1 MSRTIGPAV
10 GTVGGPAAACDDRAV
25 PVDHHRPTA
34 PLPSPAGA
42 PGAAPPVGPPPD
54 GTGRPG
60 AGRSWPAELLRAPVA
75 WRTWRSVVY
84 LLAAAPLGS
93 AAFAAL
99 AAAGLAC
106 LLAMP
111 LALVGVVLLG
121 VVLHAVR
128 EYGAVSRALAAAVL
142 GERVPAPRRRQPADR
157 GLLPWLRAALG
168 DLDGWRAV
176 AFVVVSTPVRVVGL
190 GAVALAAGTAVALV
204 ASPVAWLVLDP
215 TQVDADGTVHRSIVQ
230 FGDVYVDTWPEAM
243 TVAALGALGLFAAP
257 WLARAAAAVDV
268 ALVRA
273 LLGPTRLVARVES
286 LEETRA
292 LAVDDT
298 AATLRRI
305 ERDLHD
311 GAQARL
317 VALAMH
323 LDMAREELV
332 GDAVDAER
340 VGRARTLV
348 ERAHRDATEAI
359 TELREVTR
367 SIHPPALDR
376 GLDEALA
383 TLTSRSA
390 VPCRLTT
397 DLPVR
402 PSPAVETI
410 AYHCVAELLTNVA
423 KHSGASRATV
433 AVAVDGGVLHL
444 RVTDDGA
451 GGARLV
457 PGHGLAGLADRVR
470 TVDGWLTLSSP
481 AGGPTEV
488 TIGLPVRA

>member
-1 MSRTIGPAV
+1 
-10 GTVGGPAAACDDRAV
+10 
-25 PVDHHRPTA
+25 
-34 PLPSPAGA
+34 
-42 PGAAPPVGPPPD
+42 
-54 GTGRPG
+54 
-60 AGRSWPAELLRAPVA
+60 
-75 WRTWRSVVY
+75 
-84 LLAAAPLGS
+84 
-93 AAFAAL
+93 
-99 AAAGLAC
+99 
-106 LLAMP
+106 
-111 LALVGVVLLG
+111 
-121 VVLHAVR
+121 
-128 EYGAVSRALAAAVL
+128 
-142 GERVPAPRRRQPADR
+142 PRRRQPSDR
-157 GLLPWLRAALG
+157 GLHPWLRAALG

-376 GLDEALA
+376 GLGEALA

-423 KHSGASRATV
+423 KHSRASRATV

-488 TIGLPVRA
+488 AIGLPVRA

>member
-1 MSRTIGPAV
+1 MGLGRQAQGVAQEAS
-10 GTVGGPAAACDDRAV
+10 GPAARASPEQSSYRAV
-25 PVDHHRPTA
+25 
-34 PLPSPAGA
+34 
-42 PGAAPPVGPPPD
+42 
-54 GTGRPG
+54 
-60 AGRSWPAELLRAPVA
+60 
-75 WRTWRSVVY
+75 
-84 LLAAAPLGS
+84 
-93 AAFAAL
+93 
-99 AAAGLAC
+99 
-106 LLAMP
+106 
-111 LALVGVVLLG
+111 
-121 VVLHAVR
+121 
-128 EYGAVSRALAAAVL
+128 
-142 GERVPAPRRRQPADR
+142 
-157 GLLPWLRAALG
+157 
-168 DLDGWRAV
+168 
-176 AFVVVSTPVRVVGL
+176 
-190 GAVALAAGTAVALV
+190 
-204 ASPVAWLVLDP
+204 
-215 TQVDADGTVHRSIVQ
+215 
-230 FGDVYVDTWPEAM
+230 FG
-243 TVAALGALGLFAAP
+243 
-257 WLARAAAAVDV
+257 
-268 ALVRA
+268 
-273 LLGPTRLVARVES
+273 
-286 LEETRA
+286 
-292 LAVDDT
+292 
-298 AATLRRI
+298 
-305 ERDLHD
+305 
-311 GAQARL
+311 
-317 VALAMH
+317 
-323 LDMAREELV
+323 
-332 GDAVDAER
+332 AER

-488 TIGLPVRA
+488 AIGLPVRA